1 MLKID
6 TAFGKCGGRLS
17 QEKEDAD
24 EEGVSFD
31 FGRKFNSTLLDL
43 WLC

>member
-1 MLKID
+1 MLKIN
-6 TAFGKCGGRLS
+6 TAVGKCGGSFS

-24 EEGVSFD
+24 EEGVGFD
-31 FGRKFNSTLLDL
+31 FGRIFNSTLLDL

>member
-6 TAFGKCGGRLS
+6 TAFGKCGEGLVRRR
-17 QEKEDAD
+17 KKG
-24 EEGVSFD
+24 EGVSFD